1 MENMEQ
7 SNELREII
15 AQGEGE
21 NLDFKFEIEDQKKI
35 ARTLVAFA
43 NTSGGKL
50 LIGVKDNG
58 KVSGINPEEE
68 YHMIEGASELHTQP
82 IVPFTSKVWQEKH
95 HLVLE
100 VDVEK
105 SDIKHKAKDDDGKWK
120 LFTRVK
126 DNTLLAN
133 KILTRIWRLEERG
146 ARRPEEFNEETLEFL
161 SIIRENTPASISKL
175 YKLSS
180 LKMNKVDSIL
190 SVLVFWNVVEMDMS
204 KDGTVYR
211 IGE

>member
-1 MENMEQ
+1 MES

-21 NLDFKFEIEDQKKI
+21 NLDFKFEIDDQKKI

-58 KVSGINPEEE
+58 KISGIHPEEE
-68 YHMIEGASELHTQP
+68 FHMIEGASELHTQP
-82 IVPFTSKVWQEKH
+82 KVPFLSRVWKEKH

-100 VDVEK
+100 IEVKK
-105 SDIKHKAKDDDGKWK
+105 SKEKHKAKDENGKWK
-120 LFTRVK
+120 FYTRIN

-146 ARRPEEFNEETLEFL
+146 VRRPEKFNEETLQFL
-161 SIIRENTPASISKL
+161 SIIRENAPVSISKL
-175 YKLSS
+175 HKLSS

-190 SVLVFWNVVEMDMS
+190 SVLVFWDVVEMHIG
-204 KDGTVYR
+204 KEKTVYTVA
-211 IGE
+211 

>member
-1 MENMEQ
+1 MEQ

-68 YHMIEGASELHTQP
+68 FHMIEGASELHTQP

-100 VDVEK
+100 VEVEK

-120 LFTRVK
+120 FFTRVN

-146 ARRPEEFNEETLEFL
+146 ARRPEEFSEETLEFL
-161 SIIRENTPASISKL
+161 SIIRENAPASISKL

-190 SVLVFWNVVEMDMS
+190 SVLIFWNVVEMDMS

-211 IGE
+211 IEE